1 MRYGR
6 TFGTIGALPLPA
18 GGATLAG
25 GAGGTSPGAA
35 GTPGAAPPPPLA
47 VLGSSRNHSVGPA
60 RTLDCCATASV
71 AHIHAPAIRAAIV
84 RTFRARR
91 NIRCTITASGEDA
104 PRARTWGKL
113 PMLKDTPLR
122 ERTAAAKKPAAD
134 RVSRLVSHC
143 PATPESVCETGV
155 KPNPDASITST
166 ARPSPMKS
174 YWTARIA
181 RGCQSAGNPEAT
193 RHRI

>member
-60 RTLDCCATASV
+60 RTLDCCATAGV
-71 AHIHAPAIRAAIV
+71 AHIHAPAVRAAIV

-104 PRARTWGKL
+104 PRARTWGEP
-113 PMLKDTPLR
+113 PMLKDTPVR
-122 ERTAAAKKPAAD
+122 QRKAAAQKSDAE

-143 PATPESVCETGV
+143 PATPESVRETRRKTQPGGQYNQHSPPIANEILLDGV
-155 KPNPDASITST
+155 DRKG
-166 ARPSPMKS
+166 M
-174 YWTARIA
+174 
-181 RGCQSAGNPEAT
+181 Q
-193 RHRI
+193 